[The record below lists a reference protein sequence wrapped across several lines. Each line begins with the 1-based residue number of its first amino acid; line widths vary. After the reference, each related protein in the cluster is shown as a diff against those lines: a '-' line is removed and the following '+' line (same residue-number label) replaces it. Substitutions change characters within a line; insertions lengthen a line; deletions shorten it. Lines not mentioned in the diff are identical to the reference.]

1 MSETNSAMTLGK
13 RSLMG
18 LVLGLIAGGV
28 LYFVPECW
36 LRNDFLI
43 DTVFKI
49 VGNGYL
55 NLLKMTIAPFVF
67 ASLVMGISSATD
79 VRQVGRIGIK
89 ILAIYF
95 ITTTIATTFGILGG
109 LILKPGAGL
118 SLGTFEL
125 SGKYQALQSS
135 FADVMLGFIPT
146 NIVASFANG
155 NMIHIVIF
163 AVFVGVAMSLLG
175 TKAEAVK
182 RFNED
187 FANVMLRIVNMVIS
201 ITPFG
206 VFALMATTVANL
218 GFGIIYTLA
227 KYCVCEIFLFFLF
240 GFCVYGGI
248 FTILARENFFHF
260 LAHYFRKVA
269 IIPFSTSSSNA
280 TIPYSIQ
287 FCRSIGVSNKVASFT
302 IPLGA
307 TVNMDGTAIMQGM
320 TAVFVAQLY
329 GIDMTWVQ
337 ILTIVIA
344 ATMGSIG
351 SPGMPGVVMATLVV
365 VLSSVGFPLE
375 VIGLIVSIDKF
386 PDMFKTVLNVMG
398 DSVCTTIVAKSEG
411 EFDREVFYGRKA
423 PQE

>member
-1 MSETNSAMTLGK
+1 M
-13 RSLMG
+13 
-18 LVLGLIAGGV
+18 
-28 LYFVPECW
+28 
-36 LRNDFLI
+36 
-43 DTVFKI
+43 
-49 VGNGYL
+49 
-55 NLLKMTIAPFVF
+55 
-67 ASLVMGISSATD
+67 
-79 VRQVGRIGIK
+79 
-89 ILAIYF
+89 
-95 ITTTIATTFGILGG
+95 
-109 LILKPGAGL
+109 
-118 SLGTFEL
+118 GTFEL
-125 SGKYQALQSS
+125 SGQYEAVESS

-146 NIVASFANG
+146 NIVASFAEG
-155 NMIHIVIF
+155 DMIHIVIF

-175 TKAEAVK
+175 TQAEAVK

-187 FANVMLRIVNMVIS
+187 FANVMLKIVNMVIS
-201 ITPFG
+201 TTPFG

-248 FTILARENFFHF
+248 FTLLARENFFRF
-260 LAHYFRKVA
+260 LSQYIRKVA
-269 IIPFSTSSSNA
+269 MIPFSTSSSNA

-423 PQE
+423 AQ